1 MVDEDS
7 HSTDL
12 SVSGEEAGLFNNFI
26 GSLHFLVLNESK
38 VIQQRW
44 LRRKIAQKCLEIL
57 LLLYN
62 LPILASDQKKFLS
75 FRATFVTKSNF
86 WLFFEQYLSNFLRN
100 NGKLFG
106 ESRAT
111 CGKPVGSVV
120 HSFNYSFTDS
130 FIHSFIHSFFR
141 SFVSLFCFESFVRQ
155 FIYSFVRSSVYLLSN
170 CIIHSLFH
178 LWCCH
183 NISSFFIKRPKKYHQ
198 YPQYPVGFSRKKNRH
213 SIQTEF
219 IH

>member
-1 MVDEDS
+1 MSQNCTKMLRNLTFVVQFTYFS
-7 HSTDL
+7 IRLKKVFVFS
-12 SVSGEEAGLFNNFI
+12 SNF
-26 GSLHFLVLNESK
+26 
-38 VIQQRW
+38 W
-44 LRRKIAQKCLEIL
+44 
-57 LLLYN
+57 
-62 LPILASDQKKFLS
+62 
-75 FRATFVTKSNF
+75 ATFVTKSNF
-86 WLFFEQYLSNFLRN
+86 WLFFEQHLSNFFRN
-100 NGKLFG
+100 NGKRFG

-120 HSFNYSFTDS
+120 HSFNYSFTHS
-130 FIHSFIHSFFR
+130 LIHSFIHSFVRSLVFFVSSR
-141 SFVSLFCFESFVRQ
+141 SFVSSFIHSFVRL
-155 FIYSFVRSSVYLLSN
+155 FVLSN

-198 YPQYPVGFSRKKNRH
+198 YPQKKMSCWVFPKKKTRH